1 MNKKITELKN
11 YKKDYVYYLND
22 DYPVEVDGGLED
34 IIEEVLSEGEEPEKY
49 ANGVT
54 SYICGGLDIIDVLK
68 DNHYDDGYNEI
79 NEHLDYKSDKLVQAQ
94 KLVDEWLK
102 ENERVRTCY
111 VENSE
116 ELIDLSELIE
126 EVRANISKK

>member
-1 MNKKITELKN
+1 MEKKITELKN
-11 YKKDYVYYLND
+11 YKEDYVYYLND
-22 DYPVEVDGGLED
+22 NYPVEVDGGLED
-34 IIEEVLSEGEEPEKY
+34 IIEEILSEGEEPEKY

-68 DNHYDDGYNEI
+68 DTHYDDGYDEI

-102 ENERVRTCY
+102 ENESVRTCY
-111 VENSE
+111 VENSK

-126 EVRANISKK
+126 EVKANISKE